1 MILIFLSICSLL
13 FGFNSIDLLHDLKV
27 IDEWVEII
35 REEDGKIIYQLDTK
49 KIKYMKIE
57 KEFSYSPKNALQ
69 VVQSIEDYNKIISN
83 DNIDTHLIKR
93 DKDTLFVSQIIR
105 NAIPFISDRQYIFKM
120 YKVGESRV
128 DWYILNENDYSDI
141 KYLHDTAH
149 ILTFGAG
156 SWEVNNNTLI
166 YKIYMDDEVNL
177 PSFIIDKI
185 RTKNI
190 ISIFEDVINNLD

>member
-57 KEFSYSPKNALQ
+57 KEFSFSPKNALQ

>member
-1 MILIFLSICSLL
+1 MIFICLSMCSFL
-13 FGFNSIDLLHDLKV
+13 FGFHSQDLLRDFNV
-27 IDEWVEII
+27 QDEWVEII
-35 REEDGKIIYQLDTK
+35 RENDGKIIYQLETK
-49 KIKYMKIE
+49 KIKYIKIK
-57 KEFSYSPKNALQ
+57 KEFSFMPKKALS

-93 DKDTLFVSQIIR
+93 DNDTLFVSQIIR
-105 NAIPFISDRQYIFKM
+105 NAIPFLSDRQYIFKM

-128 DWYILNENDYSDI
+128 DWYVLNENDYLGM

-156 SWEVNNNTLI
+156 SWEVNKNTLI

-177 PSFIIDKI
+177 PSYIIDKV
-185 RTKNI
+185 RTENI

>member
-1 MILIFLSICSLL
+1 MIFIFLSICSLL
-13 FGFNSIDLLHDLKV
+13 FGFNSEDLLLDLNMHV
-27 IDEWVEII
+27 EWVEII
-35 REEDGKIIYQLDTK
+35 IEDDGKIIYQLDTNK
-49 KIKYMKIE
+49 KKYIKIE
-57 KEFSYSPKNALQ
+57 KEFNFTPRNALE

-83 DNIDTHLIKR
+83 DNIDTRLIKR
-93 DKDTLFVSQIIR
+93 DNDTLFVSQIIR
-105 NAIPFISDRQYIFKM
+105 NAIPFLSDRQYIFKM

-128 DWYILNENDYSDI
+128 DWYVLNENDYSDI

-156 SWEVNNNTLI
+156 SWKVNNNNLI

-177 PSFIIDKI
+177 PSYIIDNI
-185 RTKNI
+185 RTENI